1 MKKLNRLKKIK
12 LNFNTLTL
20 LLLSTLVL
28 MTIIIIS
35 LYIKSQIPAV
45 DIEDEI
51 YLNQN
56 SDSDKVAN
64 IDEFKGA
71 SKLLQVLP
79 YGTSDFTVNY
89 LSLEKDVKP
98 VITVT
103 YLTDLG
109 EAKFNEWIETIVFDP
124 MSVEF
129 NYLPIPVY
137 EIFQ

>member
-1 MKKLNRLKKIK
+1 MRKLNRKKIK
-12 LNFNTLTL
+12 LNFSNTVL
-20 LLLSTLVL
+20 LLLLTLVL
-28 MTIIIIS
+28 FTVLII
-35 LYIKSQIPAV
+35 AV
-45 DIEDEI
+45 YVRSNAVQPQTETFEN
-51 YLNQN
+51 LNQQTEDN
-56 SDSDKVAN
+56 NAAKPTDFS
-64 IDEFKGA
+64 GA

-124 MSVEF
+124 MTVEF